1 MKFESTNWVRQQSDT
16 AGPSSPA
23 PSTDAAAFE
32 QQLSE
37 IAVPSAPVL
46 MQVRAH
52 QAEASR
58 SEAHAG
64 KDEAVLGAAAL
75 QTAQSNWVL
84 VGRSKDPLY
93 AKDARLISGLKQAL
107 LGAAESTATSYV
119 GYLLSLSRW
128 LFANNKP
135 GIADRLHD
143 ESMDKNVE
151 EFITKGGA
159 ANVRW
164 ALAHLR
170 TSQLTGGVVPIAG
183 RPDLTPYPKDGTLI
197 KEYRQQAVAAGTSS
211 TAKTYASILTDFSHY
226 LRANN
231 KPGIAARL
239 QDEKWNEDEPLN
251 EEIKRYKDA
260 GGNKSIG
267 AALDHLRNGA
277 RKLNGPPFHPEDAP
291 LISGLQEALVKA
303 GYEEITVKTNYVR
316 PLRRFS
322 QWLFAKN
329 EPGVAARLNDESLS
343 SDAAIFDQGRR
354 HLVLTALDRLRAS
367 QSPGG
372 VASITAR
379 AGGIEAAA
387 KQGGSQPAFS
397 WPAALAEGDDR
408 ELFFGTVDEA
418 GASSCLQPPR
428 DSLALNPA
436 ESPHPVNWRHQDDE
450 LTNERYRDILVPGE
464 QIPIMRASGQP
475 STPLP
480 HGQGGGTMLNA
491 SALPPG
497 HAKLVF
503 AGSSLDPVYC
513 EDASLIEG
521 LRPALIKAGAS
532 ESTVGRNLR
541 GLFSL
546 GHWLVKND
554 KPGIASRLYD
564 KSLDKDAQE
573 FAEKEEQAIAAPLDY
588 LRASQSPGG
597 ITPFASRVEQNPY
610 PQDADL
616 IKRYKEEAPPST
628 ANTARS
634 YATLLIDFSDY
645 LRENDKPGIAARLGH
660 GSLDKDVNRYKEVD
674 PHGRSKAG
682 AALAHLLKSPAGAT
696 AIELLRH
703 IRPLP
708 DLEDAVRAEMKPTL
722 SAAAQHSGSNGA
734 VSWPKILPANQQD
747 LPLETMDGPSPSPPP
762 QGDAVERP
770 LMQIPSHQLATSPAQ
785 RQAPASSPDELIGE
799 QLPAEDAELLT
810 RFRVHAERRKL
821 TPGAI
826 NNNVSGLGT
835 FVRWV
840 NASHRGPVAS
850 RLRDGSSLD
859 EEIAK
864 YRSLGR
870 DPQNRIRSAVDV
882 LRRLLRGG
890 EEVEA
895 PEPRVLGAPRRLVP
909 HPEDAPLIEGAL
921 SQALK
926 DLKTPTAKLRQSAQQ
941 RARRLRA
948 LSAWLRGN
956 GKGSI
961 IGRLNGSSRQQV
973 SLDNDVVAF
982 QWTGGRVHGPD
993 LSHLRSYLKLVEA
1006 NRELGL
1012 PGPEQPSS
1020 PAAQGD
1026 RFSGSSRDLPSAP
1039 ASLSAG
1045 AWVWLS
1051 EQLQEPGSP
1060 SRPASNAKGR
1070 LEPFVDLNA
1079 PPPSELREDAQFAPA
1094 DPSRIRSDT
1103 YAGLEPF
1110 VDLNAPTP
1118 SDLRD
1123 DAQFAPADPSRVCS
1137 DTYAGLEPF
1146 VDLNAPTPSE
1156 LRDDAH
1162 FAPADPARVRSDTY
1176 AGLEPFVDLNAPT
1189 PSELR
1194 DDAHF
1199 APADPAKVRSDTYA
1213 GLEPFVDLNAPTPSE
1228 LRDDA
1233 HFAPADP
1240 ARVRSATYA
1249 GLELFADLN
1258 APTPSELRDDAHFA
1272 PADPARVRSD
1282 TYAGS
1287 VSFVGRDAPRP
1298 QVIDLNP
1305 PTLPELRDD
1314 ARSAPFPRTSA
1325 DAQIGAMDP
1334 TASSYGRSRL
1344 ELGAKEW
1351 LGDKHINR
1359 DYELLAEE
1367 LRRSRPELAALT
1379 QFVDPLIAHY
1389 RLRFGAEPDML
1400 RALKRIGYDPNG
1412 NGPDFLF
1419 LPVNDAMDPN
1429 RPGTHWSLLLLD
1441 CHTQGEPVAYHYDS
1455 VRGHNHE
1462 AAAQLARRLRARLES
1477 PSMAQQ
1483 RNSYDCGVFVVDGTR
1498 ALVRRLAQG
1507 ERPAH
1512 EPLHLDNL
1520 VANRRSLQIRLAHP
1534 GLG

>member
-1 MKFESTNWVRQQSDT
+1 
-16 AGPSSPA
+16 
-23 PSTDAAAFE
+23 
-32 QQLSE
+32 
-37 IAVPSAPVL
+37 
-46 MQVRAH
+46 
-52 QAEASR
+52 
-58 SEAHAG
+58 
-64 KDEAVLGAAAL
+64 
-75 QTAQSNWVL
+75 
-84 VGRSKDPLY
+84 
-93 AKDARLISGLKQAL
+93 
-107 LGAAESTATSYV
+107 
-119 GYLLSLSRW
+119 
-128 LFANNKP
+128 
-135 GIADRLHD
+135 
-143 ESMDKNVE
+143 
-151 EFITKGGA
+151 
-159 ANVRW
+159 
-164 ALAHLR
+164 
-170 TSQLTGGVVPIAG
+170 
-183 RPDLTPYPKDGTLI
+183 
-197 KEYRQQAVAAGTSS
+197 
-211 TAKTYASILTDFSHY
+211 
-226 LRANN
+226 
-231 KPGIAARL
+231 
-239 QDEKWNEDEPLN
+239 
-251 EEIKRYKDA
+251 
-260 GGNKSIG
+260 
-267 AALDHLRNGA
+267 
-277 RKLNGPPFHPEDAP
+277 
-291 LISGLQEALVKA
+291 
-303 GYEEITVKTNYVR
+303 
-316 PLRRFS
+316 
-322 QWLFAKN
+322 
-329 EPGVAARLNDESLS
+329 
-343 SDAAIFDQGRR
+343 
-354 HLVLTALDRLRAS
+354 
-367 QSPGG
+367 
-372 VASITAR
+372 
-379 AGGIEAAA
+379 
-387 KQGGSQPAFS
+387 
-397 WPAALAEGDDR
+397 
-408 ELFFGTVDEA
+408 
-418 GASSCLQPPR
+418 
-428 DSLALNPA
+428 
-436 ESPHPVNWRHQDDE
+436 
-450 LTNERYRDILVPGE
+450 
-464 QIPIMRASGQP
+464 MRASGHP
-475 STPLP
+475 STPAP
-480 HGQGGGTMLNA
+480 HSQGGGTMLNS

-497 HAKLVF
+497 HANLVF

-541 GLFSL
+541 GLLSL

-573 FAEKEEQAIAAPLDY
+573 FAEKKEQAIATPLDH

-597 ITPFASRVEQNPY
+597 ITPFASRVERNPY
-610 PQDADL
+610 PRDADL
-616 IKRYKEEAPPST
+616 LKRYKEEAPPST

-660 GSLDKDVNRYKEVD
+660 DSLDEDVSRYKEAD
-674 PHGRSKAG
+674 PHGRRKAG
-682 AALAHLLKSPAGAT
+682 AALAHLLRSPAGAR

-708 DLEDAVRAEMKPTL
+708 DLEDAVRAETKPTL
-722 SAAAQHSGSNGA
+722 TATAQHSGPNGA
-734 VSWPKILPANQQD
+734 VSWPETLPANQQD
-747 LPLETMDGPSPSPPP
+747 LLLETMNGPSSSPPP
-762 QGDAVERP
+762 QGDAVERQ
-770 LMQIPSHQLATSPAQ
+770 LMQTPSHQLAASPSQ
-785 RQAPASSPDELIGE
+785 RQAPVSSPDELIGE
-799 QLPAEDAELLT
+799 QLPAEDAELLA
-810 RFRVHAERRKL
+810 RFRVDAELRKL
-821 TPGAI
+821 TRGAI
-826 NNNVSGLGT
+826 NNSVSGLRA

-850 RLRDGSSLD
+850 RLRDGSLLD

-870 DPQNRIRSAVDV
+870 DRQNRIRSALGV

-895 PEPRVLGAPRRLVP
+895 PEPRVLGAPRHNVP

-941 RARRLRA
+941 RATRLRA

-961 IGRLNGSSRQQV
+961 IGRLNGSSRQQL

-982 QWTGGRVHGPD
+982 QRTGGRVHGPD
-993 LSHLRSYLKLVEA
+993 LSHLRSYLKLIEA

-1026 RFSGSSRDLPSAP
+1026 RFSGSSQDLPSTP
-1039 ASLSAG
+1039 ASRSAG
-1045 AWVWLS
+1045 AWVWSS
-1051 EQLQEPGSP
+1051 EQRQEPGSP

-1079 PPPSELREDAQFAPA
+1079 LP
-1094 DPSRIRSDT
+1094 
-1103 YAGLEPF
+1103 
-1110 VDLNAPTP
+1110 
-1118 SDLRD
+1118 
-1123 DAQFAPADPSRVCS
+1123 
-1137 DTYAGLEPF
+1137 
-1146 VDLNAPTPSE
+1146 PSE

-1162 FAPADPARVRSDTY
+1162 FAPAHPARGRSDTY

-1189 PSELR
+1189 PSEVR

-1199 APADPAKVRSDTYA
+1199 APADPARGRSDTYA

-1240 ARVRSATYA
+1240 ARGRSDTYA
-1249 GLELFADLN
+1249 GLEPFVDLN

-1272 PADPARVRSD
+1272 PAHPPGGRSD
-1282 TYAGS
+1282 TYAGP
-1287 VSFVGRDAPRP
+1287 VSFIRDAPRP
-1298 QVIDLNP
+1298 QVIDLDP
-1305 PTLPELRDD
+1305 PTLQELRDD
-1314 ARSAPFPRTSA
+1314 ARYAPFPRTST
-1325 DAQIGAMDP
+1325 DAQIGALDP
-1334 TASSYGRSRL
+1334 TASSHGRSGL

-1351 LGDKHINR
+1351 LGDKHIHR

-1367 LRRSRPELAALT
+1367 LRRGRPELAALT

-1389 RLRFGAEPDML
+1389 QLRFGAEPDML
-1400 RALKRIGYDPNG
+1400 RAFQRIVYDPNG
-1412 NGPDFLF
+1412 NDTADFLF

-1429 RPGTHWSLLLLD
+1429 RLGTHWSLLLLD
-1441 CHTQGEPVAYHYDS
+1441 RHTRGEPVAYHYDS

-1520 VANRRSLQIRLAHP
+1520 VANRRSLQSRLAHP

>member
-1 MKFESTNWVRQQSDT
+1 MKFESTNWVRQQSGT
-16 AGPSSPA
+16 AGPQESSPA

-58 SEAHAG
+58 SEANAA
-64 KDEAVLGAAAL
+64 KDEAVPGAAAL
-75 QTAQSNWVL
+75 QTVQSNWVL

-128 LFANNKP
+128 LFAKDKP

-143 ESMDKNVE
+143 ESMDKDVE
-151 EFITKGGA
+151 EFITKGGT

-170 TSQLTGGVVPIAG
+170 TSQLTEGGVPIAG
-183 RPDLTPYPKDGTLI
+183 RPDLTPYPKDGLLI

-239 QDEKWNEDEPLN
+239 QDEKWNEDEPLD

-260 GGNKSIG
+260 GGSKSIG

-277 RKLNGPPFHPEDAP
+277 RKLNGPPFHPEDEP

-329 EPGVAARLNDESLS
+329 EPGVAARLNDESLN
-343 SDAAIFDQGRR
+343 SDAAIFDQSRR

-379 AGGIEAAA
+379 AGSIEAAA

-408 ELFFGTVDEA
+408 DLFFGTVDEA
-418 GASSCLQPPR
+418 AASSCLQPPR
-428 DSLALNPA
+428 HGSALNPT
-436 ESPHPVNWRHQDDE
+436 ESPDPVNWRHQDDE
-450 LTNERYRDILVPGE
+450 LTDERYRTILMPGE
-464 QIPIMRASGQP
+464 QIPIMRSSGHP
-475 STPLP
+475 SPPPP

-532 ESTVGRNLR
+532 ESTIGRNLR
-541 GLFSL
+541 GLLSL

-554 KPGIASRLYD
+554 KLGIASRLYD
-564 KSLDKDAQE
+564 SSLDKDAQE
-573 FAEKEEQAIAAPLDY
+573 FAEKEEQAIATPLDH

-597 ITPFASRVEQNPY
+597 ITPFASRVERNPY

-616 IKRYKEEAPPST
+616 IKSYKEEAPPST

-645 LRENDKPGIAARLGH
+645 LRENDKPSIAARLGH
-660 GSLDKDVNRYKEVD
+660 DSLDEDVSRYKEAD
-674 PHGRSKAG
+674 PHGRRKAG
-682 AALAHLLKSPAGAT
+682 AALAHLLRSPAGAR

-703 IRPLP
+703 IRLLP
-708 DLEDAVRAEMKPTL
+708 DLEDAVRAETKPTL
-722 SAAAQHSGSNGA
+722 TATAQHSGSNEA
-734 VSWPKILPANQQD
+734 VSWPETLPANQQD
-747 LPLETMDGPSPSPPP
+747 LLLETMDGPGSSPPP
-762 QGDAVERP
+762 QGDAVERQ
-770 LMQIPSHQLATSPAQ
+770 LMQTSSHQLATSPSQ
-785 RQAPASSPDELIGE
+785 RQAPVSSPDELIGE
-799 QLPAEDAELLT
+799 QLPAEDAELLA
-810 RFRVHAERRKL
+810 RFRVDAEGRKL

-826 NNNVSGLGT
+826 NNSVSGLGT

-859 EEIAK
+859 EELAK

-870 DPQNRIRSAVDV
+870 DPQNRIRSALDH

-890 EEVEA
+890 EDVDA

-921 SQALK
+921 SQALE

-961 IGRLNGSSRQQV
+961 IGRLNGSSREQV

-982 QWTGGRVHGPD
+982 QRTGGRVHGPD
-993 LSHLRSYLKLVEA
+993 LSHLRSYLTLIEA

-1020 PAAQGD
+1020 PAVQGD
-1026 RFSGSSRDLPSAP
+1026 RFSGSSQDLPSTP

-1051 EQLQEPGSP
+1051 EKLQEPGSP
-1060 SRPASNAKGR
+1060 SWPASNAKGR

-1079 PPPSELREDAQFAPA
+1079 PPPSELREDAHFAPA
-1094 DPSRIRSDT
+1094 DPARVRSDT

-1110 VDLNAPTP
+1110 A
-1118 SDLRD
+1118 
-1123 DAQFAPADPSRVCS
+1123 
-1137 DTYAGLEPF
+1137 
-1146 VDLNAPTPSE
+1146 DLNAPTPSE

-1199 APADPAKVRSDTYA
+1199 AAADPARVRSDTYA

-1240 ARVRSATYA
+1240 ARVRSDTYA
-1249 GLELFADLN
+1249 GLEPFVDLN
-1258 APTPSELRDDAHFA
+1258 APPPSELRDDAHLA

-1325 DAQIGAMDP
+1325 GAQIGAMDP
-1334 TASSYGRSRL
+1334 TASSYGRSGL

-1351 LGDKHINR
+1351 LGDKHIHR

-1367 LRRSRPELAALT
+1367 LRRGRPELAAQM
-1379 QFVDPLIAHY
+1379 QFVDPLTAHY
-1389 RLRFGAEPDML
+1389 QLRFGAEPDMR

>member
-1 MKFESTNWVRQQSDT
+1 M
-16 AGPSSPA
+16 
-23 PSTDAAAFE
+23 
-32 QQLSE
+32 
-37 IAVPSAPVL
+37 
-46 MQVRAH
+46 
-52 QAEASR
+52 
-58 SEAHAG
+58 
-64 KDEAVLGAAAL
+64 
-75 QTAQSNWVL
+75 
-84 VGRSKDPLY
+84 
-93 AKDARLISGLKQAL
+93 
-107 LGAAESTATSYV
+107 
-119 GYLLSLSRW
+119 
-128 LFANNKP
+128 
-135 GIADRLHD
+135 
-143 ESMDKNVE
+143 
-151 EFITKGGA
+151 
-159 ANVRW
+159 
-164 ALAHLR
+164 
-170 TSQLTGGVVPIAG
+170 
-183 RPDLTPYPKDGTLI
+183 
-197 KEYRQQAVAAGTSS
+197 
-211 TAKTYASILTDFSHY
+211 
-226 LRANN
+226 
-231 KPGIAARL
+231 
-239 QDEKWNEDEPLN
+239 
-251 EEIKRYKDA
+251 
-260 GGNKSIG
+260 
-267 AALDHLRNGA
+267 
-277 RKLNGPPFHPEDAP
+277 
-291 LISGLQEALVKA
+291 
-303 GYEEITVKTNYVR
+303 
-316 PLRRFS
+316 
-322 QWLFAKN
+322 
-329 EPGVAARLNDESLS
+329 
-343 SDAAIFDQGRR
+343 
-354 HLVLTALDRLRAS
+354 
-367 QSPGG
+367 
-372 VASITAR
+372 
-379 AGGIEAAA
+379 
-387 KQGGSQPAFS
+387 
-397 WPAALAEGDDR
+397 
-408 ELFFGTVDEA
+408 
-418 GASSCLQPPR
+418 
-428 DSLALNPA
+428 
-436 ESPHPVNWRHQDDE
+436 
-450 LTNERYRDILVPGE
+450 PGE
-464 QIPIMRASGQP
+464 QIPIMRSSGHP
-475 STPLP
+475 STPPP
-480 HGQGGGTMLNA
+480 HSQGGGTMLNA

-597 ITPFASRVEQNPY
+597 ITPFASRVERNPY

-1026 RFSGSSRDLPSAP
+1026 RFSGSSRDLPSTP

-1094 DPSRIRSDT
+1094 DPSRVRSDTYAGLEPFVDLNAPTPSELREDAQFAPADPSRVRSDT

-1146 VDLNAPTPSE
+1146 V
-1156 LRDDAH
+1156 
-1162 FAPADPARVRSDTY
+1162 
-1176 AGLEPFVDLNAPT
+1176 
-1189 PSELR
+1189 
-1194 DDAHF
+1194 
-1199 APADPAKVRSDTYA
+1199 
-1213 GLEPFVDLNAPTPSE
+1213 
-1228 LRDDA
+1228 
-1233 HFAPADP
+1233 
-1240 ARVRSATYA
+1240 
-1249 GLELFADLN
+1249 DLN

>member
-1 MKFESTNWVRQQSDT
+1 MKFESTNWVRQQSGT
-16 AGPSSPA
+16 AGPQESSPA

-58 SEAHAG
+58 SEANAG

-75 QTAQSNWVL
+75 QTVQSNWVL
-84 VGRSKDPLY
+84 VGRSKEPLY

-128 LFANNKP
+128 LFARDKP

-143 ESMDKNVE
+143 ESMDKDVE
-151 EFITKGGA
+151 EFITKGGT

-183 RPDLTPYPKDGTLI
+183 RPDLTPYPRDGLLI

-251 EEIKRYKDA
+251 EEITRYKDA

-329 EPGVAARLNDESLS
+329 EPGVAARLNDESLT

-408 ELFFGTVDEA
+408 DLFLGTVDEA

-428 DSLALNPA
+428 HGLALNPT

-450 LTNERYRDILVPGE
+450 LTDERYRNILVPGE
-464 QIPIMRASGQP
+464 QIPIMRASGHP
-475 STPLP
+475 STPPP
-480 HGQGGGTMLNA
+480 HSQGGGTMLNA

-541 GLFSL
+541 GLLSL

-554 KPGIASRLYD
+554 KLGIASRLYD

-573 FAEKEEQAIAAPLDY
+573 FAEKEEQAIATPLDH

-597 ITPFASRVEQNPY
+597 ITPFASRVERNPY

-660 GSLDKDVNRYKEVD
+660 ESLDEDVSRYKEAD
-674 PHGRSKAG
+674 PHGRKKAG
-682 AALAHLLKSPAGAT
+682 AALAHLLRSPAGAR
-696 AIELLRH
+696 AIELVRH

-708 DLEDAVRAEMKPTL
+708 DLEDAVRAETKPTL
-722 SAAAQHSGSNGA
+722 TATAQHSGSNEA
-734 VSWPKILPANQQD
+734 VSWPETLPASQRD
-747 LPLETMDGPSPSPPP
+747 LLLETMDGPSSSPSP
-762 QGDAVERP
+762 QDDAVERQ
-770 LMQIPSHQLATSPAQ
+770 LMQAPSRQLATSPSQ
-785 RQAPASSPDELIGE
+785 RQAPISSPDELISE
-799 QLPAEDAELLT
+799 QLPAEDAELLA
-810 RFRVHAERRKL
+810 RFRVHAEGRRL
-821 TPGAI
+821 TEGAI
-826 NNNVSGLGT
+826 NNSVSGLGT
-835 FVRWV
+835 FIRWV

-870 DPQNRIRSAVDV
+870 DPQNRIRSALDH

-895 PEPRVLGAPRRLVP
+895 PEPRVLGAPRHRVP
-909 HPEDAPLIEGAL
+909 HPEDAPFIEGAL

-941 RARRLRA
+941 RATRLRA
-948 LSAWLRGN
+948 LSAWLREN

-961 IGRLNGSSRQQV
+961 IGRLNGSSRQQL

-982 QWTGGRVHGPD
+982 QRTRGRVH
-993 LSHLRSYLKLVEA
+993 
-1006 NRELGL
+1006 
-1012 PGPEQPSS
+1012 
-1020 PAAQGD
+1020 
-1026 RFSGSSRDLPSAP
+1026 
-1039 ASLSAG
+1039 
-1045 AWVWLS
+1045 
-1051 EQLQEPGSP
+1051 
-1060 SRPASNAKGR
+1060 
-1070 LEPFVDLNA
+1070 
-1079 PPPSELREDAQFAPA
+1079 
-1094 DPSRIRSDT
+1094 
-1103 YAGLEPF
+1103 
-1110 VDLNAPTP
+1110 
-1118 SDLRD
+1118 
-1123 DAQFAPADPSRVCS
+1123 
-1137 DTYAGLEPF
+1137 
-1146 VDLNAPTPSE
+1146 
-1156 LRDDAH
+1156 
-1162 FAPADPARVRSDTY
+1162 APADPARVRSDTY
-1176 AGLEPFVDLNAPT
+1176 AGLEP
-1189 PSELR
+1189 
-1194 DDAHF
+1194 
-1199 APADPAKVRSDTYA
+1199 
-1213 GLEPFVDLNAPTPSE
+1213 
-1228 LRDDA
+1228 
-1233 HFAPADP
+1233 
-1240 ARVRSATYA
+1240 
-1249 GLELFADLN
+1249 FADLN

-1272 PADPARVRSD
+1272 PADPARARSNSYADLEPFVDLNAPAPSELRDDAHFAPADPARVRSE

-1305 PTLPELRDD
+1305 PTLQELRDD

-1351 LGDKHINR
+1351 LSDKHIHR

-1367 LRRSRPELAALT
+1367 LRRDRPELAALT

-1389 RLRFGAEPDML
+1389 KLRFGAEPDML
-1400 RALKRIGYDPNG
+1400 GAFQRIVYDPNG
-1412 NGPDFLF
+1412 NDTADFLF

-1429 RPGTHWSLLLLD
+1429 RLGTHWSLLLLD
-1441 CHTQGEPVAYHYDS
+1441 RHTRGEPVAYHYDS

-1462 AAAQLARRLRARLES
+1462 AATQLARRLRARLES
-1477 PSMAQQ
+1477 PNMAQQ
-1483 RNSYDCGVFVVDGTR
+1483 RNSYDCGVFVVDGAR

-1520 VANRRSLQIRLAHP
+1520 VANRRSLQSRLAHP
-1534 GLG
+1534 GSG

>member
-1 MKFESTNWVRQQSDT
+1 MKFQSTNWVRQQSGT
-16 AGPSSPA
+16 AGPQESSPA

-46 MQVRAH
+46 IRAH

-64 KDEAVLGAAAL
+64 NDEAVLGAAAL

-84 VGRSKDPLY
+84 VGRSKEPLY

-107 LGAAESTATSYV
+107 LRGGAAESTATSNV

-128 LFANNKP
+128 LFANDKP
-135 GIADRLHD
+135 CIADRLHD
-143 ESMDKNVE
+143 ESMDKDVE
-151 EFITKGGA
+151 EFITKGGM
-159 ANVRW
+159 ANVPW

-197 KEYRQQAVAAGTSS
+197 KEYRKQAVAAGNSS

-239 QDEKWNEDEPLN
+239 QDETWNEDEPLN
-251 EEIKRYKDA
+251 EEIQRYKDA

-303 GYEEITVKTNYVR
+303 GYEEITAKTNYVG

-322 QWLFAKN
+322 RWLFAKN
-329 EPGVAARLNDESLS
+329 KPGVAARLNDESLS
-343 SDAAIFDQGRR
+343 SEAAIFDQSRR

-397 WPAALAEGDDR
+397 WPAALAEGDDQD
-408 ELFFGTVDEA
+408 LFFGTVDEA

-428 DSLALNPA
+428 HGLALNPT
-436 ESPHPVNWRHQDDE
+436 ESPNPVNWRHQDDE
-450 LTNERYRDILVPGE
+450 LTDERYRNILVPGE
-464 QIPIMRASGQP
+464 QIPIMRASGHP
-475 STPLP
+475 STPPP

-541 GLFSL
+541 GLLSL

-573 FAEKEEQAIAAPLDY
+573 FAEKEEQAIATPLDH

-597 ITPFASRVEQNPY
+597 ITPFASRVERNPY

-616 IKRYKEEAPPST
+616 IKRYKEEAAPST

-660 GSLDKDVNRYKEVD
+660 DSLDEDVSRYKEAD
-674 PHGRSKAG
+674 PHGRRKAG
-682 AALAHLLKSPAGAT
+682 AALAHLLRSPAGAR

-708 DLEDAVRAEMKPTL
+708 DLEDAVRAKTKPTL
-722 SAAAQHSGSNGA
+722 TATAQHSGSNGA
-734 VSWPKILPANQQD
+734 VSWPETLPANQQD
-747 LPLETMDGPSPSPPP
+747 LLLETMDGPSSSPPP
-762 QGDAVERP
+762 QGDAVERQ
-770 LMQIPSHQLATSPAQ
+770 LMQTPSHQLAASPSQ
-785 RQAPASSPDELIGE
+785 RQAPVSSPDELIGE
-799 QLPAEDAELLT
+799 QLPAEDAELLA
-810 RFRVHAERRKL
+810 RFRVDAERRKL
-821 TPGAI
+821 TLGAI
-826 NNNVSGLGT
+826 NNSVSGLRT

-895 PEPRVLGAPRRLVP
+895 PEPRVLGAPRHHVP

-941 RARRLRA
+941 RATRLRA

-961 IGRLNGSSRQQV
+961 IGRLNGSSRQQL
-973 SLDNDVVAF
+973 SLDHDVVAF
-982 QWTGGRVHGPD
+982 QRTGGRVHGPD
-993 LSHLRSYLKLVEA
+993 LSHLRSYLKLIEA

-1012 PGPEQPSS
+1012 RGPEQPSS

-1026 RFSGSSRDLPSAP
+1026 RFSGSSQDLPSTP
-1039 ASLSAG
+1039 ASRSAG

-1051 EQLQEPGSP
+1051 EQRQEPGSP

-1070 LEPFVDLNA
+1070 REPFVDLNA
-1079 PPPSELREDAQFAPA
+1079 PPPSELR
-1094 DPSRIRSDT
+1094 
-1103 YAGLEPF
+1103 
-1110 VDLNAPTP
+1110 
-1118 SDLRD
+1118 
-1123 DAQFAPADPSRVCS
+1123 
-1137 DTYAGLEPF
+1137 
-1146 VDLNAPTPSE
+1146 
-1156 LRDDAH
+1156 DDAH
-1162 FAPADPARVRSDTY
+1162 FAPAAPARVRSDTY

-1199 APADPAKVRSDTYA
+1199 APAAPARVRSDTYAGLEPFVDLNAPTPSELRDDAHFTPADPAKGRSDTYA

-1233 HFAPADP
+1233 HFAPAHP
-1240 ARVRSATYA
+1240 AR
-1249 GLELFADLN
+1249 G
-1258 APTPSELRDDAHFA
+1258 
-1272 PADPARVRSD
+1272 RSD
-1282 TYAGS
+1282 TYAGP

-1298 QVIDLNP
+1298 QVIDLDP
-1305 PTLPELRDD
+1305 PTLQELRDD
-1314 ARSAPFPRTSA
+1314 ARYAPFPRTSA
-1325 DAQIGAMDP
+1325 DAQMGALDP
-1334 TASSYGRSRL
+1334 TASSHGRSGL

-1351 LGDKHINR
+1351 LGDKHIHR

-1367 LRRSRPELAALT
+1367 LRRVRPELAALT

-1389 RLRFGAEPDML
+1389 QLRFGAEPDML
-1400 RALKRIGYDPNG
+1400 RAFQRIVYDPNG
-1412 NGPDFLF
+1412 NDTADFLF

-1429 RPGTHWSLLLLD
+1429 RLGTHWSLLLLD
-1441 CHTQGEPVAYHYDS
+1441 RHTRGEPVAYHYDS

-1477 PSMAQQ
+1477 PSMVQQ

-1520 VANRRSLQIRLAHP
+1520 VANRRSLQSRLAHP

>member
-1 MKFESTNWVRQQSDT
+1 MKFESTNWVRQQSGT
-16 AGPSSPA
+16 AGPQESSSA

-32 QQLSE
+32 QQLGE

-52 QAEASR
+52 QADASR

-64 KDEAVLGAAAL
+64 EDEAVLGASAL

-93 AKDARLISGLKQAL
+93 AKDAPLISGLKQAL
-107 LGAAESTATSYV
+107 LLGGAVESTATSYV

-128 LFANNKP
+128 LFANDKP
-135 GIADRLHD
+135 AIADRLHD
-143 ESMDKNVE
+143 ETMDKDVE
-151 EFITKGGA
+151 EFIIKGGT
-159 ANVRW
+159 ANVPW

-170 TSQLTGGVVPIAG
+170 TSQLTGGAVPIAG

-197 KEYRQQAVAAGTSS
+197 KEYKKQAVAARTSS

-231 KPGIAARL
+231 KRGIAARF
-239 QDEKWNEDEPLN
+239 QDETWNDDEPLN

-260 GGNKSIG
+260 GGSKSIG

-277 RKLNGPPFHPEDAP
+277 RKLNGPPFHPEDAR
-291 LISGLQEALVKA
+291 LISGLQEALVEA
-303 GYEEITVKTNYVR
+303 GYEEITAKTNYVG

-322 QWLFAKN
+322 RWLFAKKK
-329 EPGVAARLNDESLS
+329 PGVAARLNDESLS
-343 SDAAIFDQGRR
+343 NDAAIFDKNRR

-372 VASITAR
+372 VASITGR

-397 WPAALAEGDDR
+397 WPAALAEGDDQD
-408 ELFFGTVDEA
+408 LFLGTVDEA

-428 DSLALNPA
+428 HGLALDPT
-436 ESPHPVNWRHQDDE
+436 ESPNPVNRRHQDDE
-450 LTNERYRDILVPGE
+450 LTDERYSNILVPGE
-464 QIPIMRASGQP
+464 QIPIMRASGHP
-475 STPLP
+475 STPPP
-480 HGQGGGTMLNA
+480 HGQGGRTMLNA

-497 HAKLVF
+497 HANFVF

-541 GLFSL
+541 GLLSL

-573 FAEKEEQAIAAPLDY
+573 FAEKEKQAIAIPLDL

-597 ITPFASRVEQNPY
+597 ITPFASRVERNPY

-616 IKRYKEEAPPST
+616 IKRYKEEAAPST
-628 ANTARS
+628 ANTART
-634 YATLLIDFSDY
+634 YATLLIDLSDY
-645 LRENDKPGIAARLGH
+645 LREKHKPGIAARLGH
-660 GSLDKDVNRYKEVD
+660 DSLDEDVSQYKEED
-674 PHGRSKAG
+674 PHGRRKAG
-682 AALAHLLKSPAGAT
+682 AALAHLLRSPAGAR
-696 AIELLRH
+696 AIELRRH

-708 DLEDAVRAEMKPTL
+708 DLEDAVRAETRRTT
-722 SAAAQHSGSNGA
+722 AQHSGSNGA
-734 VSWPKILPANQQD
+734 GSWPETLPANQQD
-747 LPLETMDGPSPSPPP
+747 LLLETMDGRSSSPPP
-762 QGDAVERP
+762 QVVAVEQQ
-770 LMQIPSHQLATSPAQ
+770 LMQTLSHQVVASPSQ
-785 RQAPASSPDELIGE
+785 MQAPMPSPDEPIGE
-799 QLPAEDAELLT
+799 QLPVEDAELLAK
-810 RFRVHAERRKL
+810 FRGDAELRKL
-821 TPGAI
+821 TKGAI
-826 NNNVSGLGT
+826 NNGVYGLGA
-835 FVRWV
+835 FIRWV

-850 RLRDGSSLD
+850 RLRDGSSLNA
-859 EEIAK
+859 EIAK
-864 YRSLGR
+864 YRSSGG
-870 DPQNRIRSAVDV
+870 DPNNRIRSALNH

-921 SQALK
+921 NQALK

-948 LSAWLRGN
+948 LSAWLREKR
-956 GKGSI
+956 KGSI
-961 IGRLNGSSRQQV
+961 IGRLNGSSREQV

-982 QWTGGRVHGPD
+982 QRTGGRVHGPD
-993 LSHLRSYLKLVEA
+993 LSHLRSYLKLIEP

-1012 PGPEQPSS
+1012 PGPEQPNS

-1026 RFSGSSRDLPSAP
+1026 WHSGSAQDLPSTP
-1039 ASLSAG
+1039 ASPSAG
-1045 AWVWLS
+1045 AWVWLG
-1051 EQLQEPGSP
+1051 EQVQERASP
-1060 SRPASNAKGR
+1060 SWPASHAKGR
-1070 LEPFVDLNA
+1070 LEPSYGLIA
-1079 PPPSELREDAQFAPA
+1079 PTPSELRNDAHFAPA
-1094 DPSRIRSDT
+1094 HPTRLRSDT
-1103 YAGLEPF
+1103 YGGLESL

-1118 SDLRD
+1118 SELRD
-1123 DAQFAPADPSRVCS
+1123 DADFAPVHPAQAHS
-1137 DTYAGLEPF
+1137 DTYSGLESF
-1146 VDLNAPTPSE
+1146 VDLNARTPSE

-1162 FAPADPARVRSDTY
+1162 FAPADPTRARSGAY
-1176 AGLEPFVDLNAPT
+1176 AGLEPFVDLNALTPSELRDDADFAPVHPARARSDTYSGREPFVDLNART

-1194 DDAHF
+1194 DDAHV
-1199 APADPAKVRSDTYA
+1199 APAHLARARSDTY
-1213 GLEPFVDLNAPTPSE
+1213 GGREPLIDLNAPTPQE
-1228 LRDDA
+1228 PRDDA
-1233 HFAPADP
+1233 SYAP
-1240 ARVRSATYA
+1240 V
-1249 GLELFADLN
+1249 
-1258 APTPSELRDDAHFA
+1258 
-1272 PADPARVRSD
+1272 
-1282 TYAGS
+1282 
-1287 VSFVGRDAPRP
+1287 
-1298 QVIDLNP
+1298 
-1305 PTLPELRDD
+1305 
-1314 ARSAPFPRTSA
+1314 PRTSA
-1325 DAQIGAMDP
+1325 DAQIGALDP
-1334 TASSYGRSRL
+1334 TASSHGRSGL
-1344 ELGAKEW
+1344 ALGAKEW
-1351 LGDKHINR
+1351 LGDEHIHR
-1359 DYELLAEE
+1359 DYELLAQE
-1367 LRRSRPELAALT
+1367 LQRDRPEFAALA

-1389 RLRFGAEPDML
+1389 QLRFGAEPDML
-1400 RALKRIGYDPNG
+1400 RAFRRIVYDPNG
-1412 NGPDFLF
+1412 NDTADFLF

-1429 RPGTHWSLLLLD
+1429 RLGTHWSLLLLD
-1441 CHTQGEPVAYHYDS
+1441 RRTRGEPIAYHYDS

-1462 AAAQLARRLRARLES
+1462 PAAQLARRLRARLES

-1507 ERPAH
+1507 ERPGH
-1512 EPLHLDNL
+1512 ELLHLDNL
-1520 VANRRSLQIRLAHP
+1520 VANRRSLQDRLRAHP

>member
-1 MKFESTNWVRQQSDT
+1 
-16 AGPSSPA
+16 
-23 PSTDAAAFE
+23 
-32 QQLSE
+32 
-37 IAVPSAPVL
+37 
-46 MQVRAH
+46 
-52 QAEASR
+52 
-58 SEAHAG
+58 
-64 KDEAVLGAAAL
+64 
-75 QTAQSNWVL
+75 
-84 VGRSKDPLY
+84 
-93 AKDARLISGLKQAL
+93 
-107 LGAAESTATSYV
+107 
-119 GYLLSLSRW
+119 
-128 LFANNKP
+128 
-135 GIADRLHD
+135 
-143 ESMDKNVE
+143 
-151 EFITKGGA
+151 
-159 ANVRW
+159 
-164 ALAHLR
+164 
-170 TSQLTGGVVPIAG
+170 
-183 RPDLTPYPKDGTLI
+183 
-197 KEYRQQAVAAGTSS
+197 
-211 TAKTYASILTDFSHY
+211 
-226 LRANN
+226 
-231 KPGIAARL
+231 
-239 QDEKWNEDEPLN
+239 
-251 EEIKRYKDA
+251 
-260 GGNKSIG
+260 
-267 AALDHLRNGA
+267 
-277 RKLNGPPFHPEDAP
+277 
-291 LISGLQEALVKA
+291 
-303 GYEEITVKTNYVR
+303 
-316 PLRRFS
+316 
-322 QWLFAKN
+322 
-329 EPGVAARLNDESLS
+329 
-343 SDAAIFDQGRR
+343 
-354 HLVLTALDRLRAS
+354 
-367 QSPGG
+367 
-372 VASITAR
+372 
-379 AGGIEAAA
+379 
-387 KQGGSQPAFS
+387 
-397 WPAALAEGDDR
+397 
-408 ELFFGTVDEA
+408 
-418 GASSCLQPPR
+418 
-428 DSLALNPA
+428 
-436 ESPHPVNWRHQDDE
+436 
-450 LTNERYRDILVPGE
+450 
-464 QIPIMRASGQP
+464 MRASGHP
-475 STPLP
+475 STPPP

-541 GLFSL
+541 GLLSL

-573 FAEKEEQAIAAPLDY
+573 FAEKEEQAIATPLDH

-597 ITPFASRVEQNPY
+597 ITPFASRVERNPY

-616 IKRYKEEAPPST
+616 IKRYKEEAAPST

-660 GSLDKDVNRYKEVD
+660 DSLDEDVSRYKEAD
-674 PHGRSKAG
+674 PHGRRKAG
-682 AALAHLLKSPAGAT
+682 AALAHLLRSPAGAR

-708 DLEDAVRAEMKPTL
+708 DLEDAVRAKTKPTL
-722 SAAAQHSGSNGA
+722 TATAQHSGSNGA
-734 VSWPKILPANQQD
+734 VSWPETLPANQQD
-747 LPLETMDGPSPSPPP
+747 LLLETMDGPSSSPPP
-762 QGDAVERP
+762 QGDAVERQ
-770 LMQIPSHQLATSPAQ
+770 LMQTPSHQLAASPSQ
-785 RQAPASSPDELIGE
+785 RQAPVSSPDELIGE
-799 QLPAEDAELLT
+799 QLPAEDAELLA
-810 RFRVHAERRKL
+810 RFRVDAERRKL
-821 TPGAI
+821 TLGAI
-826 NNNVSGLGT
+826 NNSVSGLRT

-895 PEPRVLGAPRRLVP
+895 PEPRVLGAPRHHVP

-941 RARRLRA
+941 RATRLRA

-961 IGRLNGSSRQQV
+961 IGRLNGSSRQQL
-973 SLDNDVVAF
+973 SLDHDVVAF
-982 QWTGGRVHGPD
+982 QRTGGRVHGPD
-993 LSHLRSYLKLVEA
+993 LSHLRSYLKLIEA

-1012 PGPEQPSS
+1012 RGPEQPSS

-1026 RFSGSSRDLPSAP
+1026 RFSGSSQDLPSTP
-1039 ASLSAG
+1039 ASRSAG

-1051 EQLQEPGSP
+1051 EQRQEPGSP

-1070 LEPFVDLNA
+1070 REPFVDLNA
-1079 PPPSELREDAQFAPA
+1079 PPPSELR
-1094 DPSRIRSDT
+1094 
-1103 YAGLEPF
+1103 
-1110 VDLNAPTP
+1110 
-1118 SDLRD
+1118 
-1123 DAQFAPADPSRVCS
+1123 
-1137 DTYAGLEPF
+1137 
-1146 VDLNAPTPSE
+1146 
-1156 LRDDAH
+1156 DDAH
-1162 FAPADPARVRSDTY
+1162 FAPAAPARVRSDTY

-1199 APADPAKVRSDTYA
+1199 APAAPARVRSDTYAGLEPFVDLNAPTPSELRDDAHFTPADPAKGRSDTYA

-1233 HFAPADP
+1233 HFAPAHP
-1240 ARVRSATYA
+1240 AR
-1249 GLELFADLN
+1249 G
-1258 APTPSELRDDAHFA
+1258 
-1272 PADPARVRSD
+1272 RSD
-1282 TYAGS
+1282 TYAGP

-1298 QVIDLNP
+1298 QVIDLDP
-1305 PTLPELRDD
+1305 PTLQELRDD
-1314 ARSAPFPRTSA
+1314 ARYAPFPRTSA
-1325 DAQIGAMDP
+1325 DAQMGALDP
-1334 TASSYGRSRL
+1334 TASSHGRSGL

-1351 LGDKHINR
+1351 LGDKHIHR

-1367 LRRSRPELAALT
+1367 LRRVRPELAALT

-1389 RLRFGAEPDML
+1389 QLRFGAEPDML
-1400 RALKRIGYDPNG
+1400 RAFQRIVYDPNG
-1412 NGPDFLF
+1412 NDTADFLF

-1429 RPGTHWSLLLLD
+1429 RLGTHWSLLLLD
-1441 CHTQGEPVAYHYDS
+1441 RHTRGEPVAYHYDS

-1477 PSMAQQ
+1477 PSMVQQ

-1520 VANRRSLQIRLAHP
+1520 VANRRSLQSRLAHP

>member
-1 MKFESTNWVRQQSDT
+1 MNFVSMNQVGQQTNGVDAQDT
-16 AGPSSPA
+16 SPA
-23 PSTDAAAFE
+23 DSSAEAAAF
-32 QQLSE
+32 QRQLGE
-37 IAVPSAPVL
+37 IVVPSAPVL
-46 MQVRAH
+46 IQVRAH
-52 QAEASR
+52 QADASR

-64 KDEAVLGAAAL
+64 EDEAVLGASAL
-75 QTAQSNWVL
+75 ETAQSNWVL
-84 VGRSKDPLY
+84 VGRSKEPLY
-93 AKDARLISGLKQAL
+93 ATDARLISGLKQAL
-107 LGAAESTATSYV
+107 LRGGAAESTATNNV

-128 LFANNKP
+128 LFANDKP

-143 ESMDKNVE
+143 ESMDKDVE
-151 EFITKGGA
+151 EFITKCGPV
-159 ANVRW
+159 NVRW

-170 TSQLTGGVVPIAG
+170 TSQLTGGIVPIAG
-183 RPDLTPYPKDGTLI
+183 RPDPTPYPKDGTLI
-197 KEYRQQAVAAGTSS
+197 KEYKKQAVAAGTSS

-231 KPGIAARL
+231 KRGIAARL
-239 QDEKWNEDEPLN
+239 QDETWNDDEPLN

-277 RKLNGPPFHPEDAP
+277 RKFNGPPFHSEDAP

-303 GYEEITVKTNYVR
+303 GYEEITAKTNYVR

-322 QWLFAKN
+322 RWLFEKN
-329 EPGVAARLNDESLS
+329 KPGVAARLNDESLS
-343 SDAAIFDQGRR
+343 SDATIFDQSHRN
-354 HLVLTALDRLRAS
+354 LVLTALDRLRAS

-372 VASITAR
+372 VASITGR
-379 AGGIEAAA
+379 TRGIAAA
-387 KQGGSQPAFS
+387 KQGESQPAFS
-397 WPAALAEGDDR
+397 WPAALAEGDDQD
-408 ELFFGTVDEA
+408 LFFGTVDEA

-428 DSLALNPA
+428 HGLALNPT

-450 LTNERYRDILVPGE
+450 LTDERYRNILMPGE
-464 QIPIMRASGQP
+464 QIPIMRASGHP
-475 STPLP
+475 STPPP

-491 SALPPG
+491 SG

-541 GLFSL
+541 GLLSL

-554 KPGIASRLYD
+554 KPGIASRLFD

-573 FAEKEEQAIAAPLDY
+573 FAEQEGQAIATPLDH

-597 ITPFASRVEQNPY
+597 IMPFASRVERNPY

-660 GSLDKDVNRYKEVD
+660 GSLDEDVNRYKEAD

-703 IRPLP
+703 ICPLP

-722 SAAAQHSGSNGA
+722 SATAQHSGSNGA
-734 VSWPKILPANQQD
+734 VSWPEILPANQQD
-747 LPLETMDGPSPSPPP
+747 LPLETMDGPSSSPPP

-785 RQAPASSPDELIGE
+785 RQAPVSSPDELIGE

-821 TPGAI
+821 TEGAI
-826 NNNVSGLGT
+826 NNGVYALRA
-835 FVRWV
+835 FIRWV
-840 NASHRGPVAS
+840 NASHKGPVAS
-850 RLRDGSSLD
+850 RLRDSSSLD
-859 EEIAK
+859 AEIAQ
-864 YRSLGR
+864 YRSSGR
-870 DPQNRIRSAVDV
+870 APKNRIKSALDH

-890 EEVEA
+890 GEAEA

-926 DLKTPTAKLRQSAQQ
+926 DLKNPTVKLRQSAQQ

-948 LSAWLRGN
+948 LSAWLREK

-961 IGRLNGSSRQQV
+961 IGRLNGSSREQV

-982 QWTGGRVHGPD
+982 QRAGGRVHGPD
-993 LSHLRSYLKLVEA
+993 LSHLRSYLNLTAA

-1012 PGPEQPSS
+1012 PGPEQPNS

-1026 RFSGSSRDLPSAP
+1026 RHSGSAQDVPSTP
-1039 ASLSAG
+1039 ASPSAG
-1045 AWVWLS
+1045 AWVWLG
-1051 EQLQEPGSP
+1051 EQLQERASP
-1060 SRPASNAKGR
+1060 SMPSSHAKGR
-1070 LEPFVDLNA
+1070 LEPSVGLIA
-1079 PPPSELREDAQFAPA
+1079 STPSELHDDAGFAPSHPA
-1094 DPSRIRSDT
+1094 RVRSDT

-1123 DAQFAPADPSRVCS
+1123 DAQFAPADPSRVRS

-1156 LRDDAH
+1156 LRDDAQ

-1199 APADPAKVRSDTYA
+1199 APADPARA
-1213 GLEPFVDLNAPTPSE
+1213 
-1228 LRDDA
+1228 
-1233 HFAPADP
+1233 
-1240 ARVRSATYA
+1240 
-1249 GLELFADLN
+1249 
-1258 APTPSELRDDAHFA
+1258 
-1272 PADPARVRSD
+1272 RSD

-1305 PTLPELRDD
+1305 PTLQELRDD
-1314 ARSAPFPRTSA
+1314 ARSAPFPRTSD

-1334 TASSYGRSRL
+1334 TASSYGRSKL

-1379 QFVDPLIAHY
+1379 QLVDPLIAHY
-1389 RLRFGAEPDML
+1389 QLRFGAEPDML
-1400 RALKRIGYDPNG
+1400 RAFQRIVYDSNG
-1412 NGPDFLF
+1412 NDTADFLF

-1429 RPGTHWSLLLLD
+1429 RLGTHWSLLLLD
-1441 CHTQGEPVAYHYDS
+1441 RHTRGEPVAYHYDS

-1477 PSMAQQ
+1477 PNMAQQ

-1507 ERPAH
+1507 ERPGH
-1512 EPLHLDNL
+1512 ELLHLDNL
-1520 VANRRSLQIRLAHP
+1520 VANRRSLQDRLRAHP
-1534 GLG
+1534 SLG

>member
-1 MKFESTNWVRQQSDT
+1 
-16 AGPSSPA
+16 
-23 PSTDAAAFE
+23 
-32 QQLSE
+32 
-37 IAVPSAPVL
+37 
-46 MQVRAH
+46 
-52 QAEASR
+52 
-58 SEAHAG
+58 
-64 KDEAVLGAAAL
+64 
-75 QTAQSNWVL
+75 
-84 VGRSKDPLY
+84 
-93 AKDARLISGLKQAL
+93 
-107 LGAAESTATSYV
+107 
-119 GYLLSLSRW
+119 
-128 LFANNKP
+128 
-135 GIADRLHD
+135 
-143 ESMDKNVE
+143 
-151 EFITKGGA
+151 
-159 ANVRW
+159 
-164 ALAHLR
+164 
-170 TSQLTGGVVPIAG
+170 
-183 RPDLTPYPKDGTLI
+183 
-197 KEYRQQAVAAGTSS
+197 
-211 TAKTYASILTDFSHY
+211 
-226 LRANN
+226 
-231 KPGIAARL
+231 
-239 QDEKWNEDEPLN
+239 
-251 EEIKRYKDA
+251 
-260 GGNKSIG
+260 
-267 AALDHLRNGA
+267 
-277 RKLNGPPFHPEDAP
+277 
-291 LISGLQEALVKA
+291 
-303 GYEEITVKTNYVR
+303 
-316 PLRRFS
+316 
-322 QWLFAKN
+322 
-329 EPGVAARLNDESLS
+329 
-343 SDAAIFDQGRR
+343 
-354 HLVLTALDRLRAS
+354 
-367 QSPGG
+367 
-372 VASITAR
+372 
-379 AGGIEAAA
+379 
-387 KQGGSQPAFS
+387 
-397 WPAALAEGDDR
+397 
-408 ELFFGTVDEA
+408 
-418 GASSCLQPPR
+418 
-428 DSLALNPA
+428 
-436 ESPHPVNWRHQDDE
+436 
-450 LTNERYRDILVPGE
+450 
-464 QIPIMRASGQP
+464 MRASGHP
-475 STPLP
+475 STPPP
-480 HGQGGGTMLNA
+480 HGQGGRTMLNA

-497 HAKLVF
+497 HANLVF

-541 GLFSL
+541 GLLSL

-564 KSLDKDAQE
+564 KSLDRDAQE
-573 FAEKEEQAIAAPLDY
+573 FAEKEEQAIATPLDH

-597 ITPFASRVEQNPY
+597 ITPFASRVERNPY

-616 IKRYKEEAPPST
+616 IKRYKEEAAPST

-660 GSLDKDVNRYKEVD
+660 DSLDEDVSRYKEAD
-674 PHGRSKAG
+674 PYGRRKAG
-682 AALAHLLKSPAGAT
+682 AALAHLLRSPAGAR

-708 DLEDAVRAEMKPTL
+708 DLEDVVRAETRRTL
-722 SAAAQHSGSNGA
+722 TATAQHSGSNGA
-734 VSWPKILPANQQD
+734 VSWPETLPANQQD
-747 LPLETMDGPSPSPPP
+747 LLMEMMDGPSSSPPP
-762 QGDAVERP
+762 QGVAVERQ
-770 LMQIPSHQLATSPAQ
+770 LMQTPSHQLAASPSQ
-785 RQAPASSPDELIGE
+785 RQAPVSSPDELIGE
-799 QLPAEDAELLT
+799 QLPAEDAELLA
-810 RFRVHAERRKL
+810 RFRVDAERRKL
-821 TPGAI
+821 TGGAI
-826 NNNVSGLGT
+826 NNSVSGLRT

-870 DPQNRIRSAVDV
+870 DPQNRIRSALDV

-895 PEPRVLGAPRRLVP
+895 PEPRVLGAPRRQVP

-941 RARRLRA
+941 RATRLRA

-961 IGRLNGSSRQQV
+961 IGRLNGSSREQL

-982 QWTGGRVHGPD
+982 QRTRGRVHGPD
-993 LSHLRSYLKLVEA
+993 LSHLGSYLKLIEA

-1012 PGPEQPSS
+1012 PCPEQPSS

-1026 RFSGSSRDLPSAP
+1026 RFSGSAQDLPSTP
-1039 ASLSAG
+1039 ASQSAG

-1079 PPPSELREDAQFAPA
+1079 PAPSELRDDAHFAPA
-1094 DPSRIRSDT
+1094 DPAGVRSDT

-1110 VDLNAPTP
+1110 
-1118 SDLRD
+1118 
-1123 DAQFAPADPSRVCS
+1123 
-1137 DTYAGLEPF
+1137 G
-1146 VDLNAPTPSE
+1146 DLNAPTPSE

-1199 APADPAKVRSDTYA
+1199 APV
-1213 GLEPFVDLNAPTPSE
+1213 
-1228 LRDDA
+1228 
-1233 HFAPADP
+1233 H
-1240 ARVRSATYA
+1240 
-1249 GLELFADLN
+1249 
-1258 APTPSELRDDAHFA
+1258 
-1272 PADPARVRSD
+1272 PARVRSD

-1298 QVIDLNP
+1298 PMIDLDP
-1305 PTLPELRDD
+1305 PTLQELRDD
-1314 ARSAPFPRTSA
+1314 ARYAPFPRTSA
-1325 DAQIGAMDP
+1325 DAQIGALDP
-1334 TASSYGRSRL
+1334 TGSSHGRSGL
-1344 ELGAKEW
+1344 ELGAEEW
-1351 LGDKHINR
+1351 LGDKHIHR

-1367 LRRSRPELAALT
+1367 LRRSRPELAALA

-1389 RLRFGAEPDML
+1389 QLRFGAEPDML
-1400 RALKRIGYDPNG
+1400 RAFQRIVYDPNG
-1412 NGPDFLF
+1412 NDTADFLF

-1429 RPGTHWSLLLLD
+1429 RLGTHWSLLLLD
-1441 CHTQGEPVAYHYDS
+1441 RHTRGEPIAYHYDS

-1507 ERPAH
+1507 ERPVH
-1512 EPLHLDNL
+1512 GPLHLDNL
-1520 VANRRSLQIRLAHP
+1520 VANRRSLQSRLAYP